1 MKKAFK
7 KLIAVAM
14 AFTLLGTGTTL
25 TKTIAPQKDNTIV
38 ASATTCNNCHG
49 GSYHVVTEDS
59 GWVTYKEESIAV
71 PGVSAGYGL
80 FTNRLRI
87 YWVKREYQRREI
99 KTYCNLCK
107 KVLHYEI
114 QYRTNEVS
122 L

>member
-25 TKTIAPQKDNTIV
+25 AKTIAPQKDNTIV

-49 GSYHVVTEDS
+49 GSYYVVTDDS
-59 GWVTYKEESIAV
+59 GWVTYNEDCV
-71 PGVSAGYGL
+71 CVTGVSGGYGL

-87 YWVKREYQRREI
+87 YWVKHEYQRRVI

-107 KVLHYEI
+107 KVLHYEE
-114 QYRTNEVS
+114 QYRTNNVA